1 MDAIP
6 DLLKIYGPLSLGW
19 IVAAYLLKFVLDRYN
34 DDIEARVKL
43 ATALDQLSKVIDRCG
58 IKGG

>member
-43 ATALDQLSKVIDRCG
+43 ATGLDQLSKVIDRCG